1 MDYILSKYCPRIEF
15 DSYEDF
21 YDNFKIDV
29 PENFNFAYDVVDE
42 WARVEPDKKA
52 LVWINDAG
60 EEREFTFTDIS
71 LLSNRAANAFKKL
84 GIRKGDVVMMML
96 RRRWEYWVCAMALCK
111 IGASIIP
118 ATIQLTSKDIAYRAN
133 SAAVKMLI
141 CVDDDYVVEQ
151 VEGALPNSP
160 SIQEKVLVAGNRDG
174 WLSFDELI
182 EDESDEASSND
193 FGKNIIP
200 KMLQNGEKMA
210 AYRFSGY
217 WKDVGTLDS
226 LWDANMDMLAT
237 GSGLDLLE
245 KDWPIYGVSAP
256 PAYLGVNAHVEH
268 SVVARGCTVE
278 GEAENSVLS
287 ERCTVEEGAS
297 VQYCILMPGAVVKK
311 DARVSYAIIGEG
323 CRIGENAVVGG
334 APGSVDFDHWGIAV
348 VGPHAQVRD
357 GQVIQPNMMLGEDG
371 KEVRR

>member
-151 VEGALPNSP
+151 VEGALPNSTT
-160 SIQEKVLVAGNRDG
+160 SCSSTSRVAPRAMPRP
-174 WLSFDELI
+174 WST
-182 EDESDEASSND
+182 ASST
-193 FGKNIIP
+193 
-200 KMLQNGEKMA
+200 
-210 AYRFSGY
+210 RSG
-217 WKDVGTLDS
+217 TS
-226 LWDANMDMLAT
+226 SPPNT
-237 GSGLDLLE
+237 GS
-245 KDWPIYGVSAP
+245 KY
-256 PAYLGVNAHVEH
+256 
-268 SVVARGCTVE
+268 ARTACT
-278 GEAENSVLS
+278 
-287 ERCTVEEGAS
+287 C
-297 VQYCILMPGAVVKK
+297 P
-311 DARVSYAIIGEG
+311 
-323 CRIGENAVVGG
+323 
-334 APGSVDFDHWGIAV
+334 
-348 VGPHAQVRD
+348 
-357 GQVIQPNMMLGEDG
+357 
-371 KEVRR
+371 

>member
-1 MDYILSKYCPRIEF
+1 MDYILKKYCPRIEF

-84 GIRKGDVVMMML
+84 GIRKGAVVMLML

-151 VEGALPNSP
+151 VEGALPSSP
-160 SIQEKVLVAGNRDG
+160 SIQEKVLV
-174 WLSFDELI
+174 
-182 EDESDEASSND
+182 
-193 FGKNIIP
+193 
-200 KMLQNGEKMA
+200 
-210 AYRFSGY
+210 
-217 WKDVGTLDS
+217 
-226 LWDANMDMLAT
+226 
-237 GSGLDLLE
+237 
-245 KDWPIYGVSAP
+245 
-256 PAYLGVNAHVEH
+256 
-268 SVVARGCTVE
+268 
-278 GEAENSVLS
+278 
-287 ERCTVEEGAS
+287 
-297 VQYCILMPGAVVKK
+297 
-311 DARVSYAIIGEG
+311 
-323 CRIGENAVVGG
+323 RI
-334 APGSVDFDHWGIAV
+334 
-348 VGPHAQVRD
+348 
-357 GQVIQPNMMLGEDG
+357 
-371 KEVRR
+371 

>member
-160 SIQEKVLVAGNRDG
+160 SIQEKVLVAGKRDG

-182 EDESDEASSND
+182 EDESDQWERPTGEDATQIDDIMLIYFTSGTTAMPRPWSTASNT
-193 FGKNIIP
+193 
-200 KMLQNGEKMA
+200 
-210 AYRFSGY
+210 RSG
-217 WKDVGTLDS
+217 TS
-226 LWDANMDMLAT
+226 SPPNT
-237 GSGLDLLE
+237 GS
-245 KDWPIYGVSAP
+245 KY
-256 PAYLGVNAHVEH
+256 
-268 SVVARGCTVE
+268 ARTACT
-278 GEAENSVLS
+278 
-287 ERCTVEEGAS
+287 C
-297 VQYCILMPGAVVKK
+297 P
-311 DARVSYAIIGEG
+311 
-323 CRIGENAVVGG
+323 
-334 APGSVDFDHWGIAV
+334 
-348 VGPHAQVRD
+348 
-357 GQVIQPNMMLGEDG
+357 
-371 KEVRR
+371 